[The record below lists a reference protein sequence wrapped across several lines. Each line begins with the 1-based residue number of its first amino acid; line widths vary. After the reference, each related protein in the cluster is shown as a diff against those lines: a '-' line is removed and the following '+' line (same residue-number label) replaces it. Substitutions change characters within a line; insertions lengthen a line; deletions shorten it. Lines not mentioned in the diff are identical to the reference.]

1 MNHYISNKLT
11 DREKQVTYSLLI
23 KVMDADN
30 VQAEEEKSLLVE
42 LRDKLALSQND
53 VEQARKLSL
62 AECKKGL
69 LKFTDDKR
77 EYIKCLLKEMAMA
90 DGEFVQQ
97 EKELIDSLQLDIS
110 HFELQLIADW
120 RDDNQNI
127 VGYYSQKDDG
137 KYYFLIETEKG

>member
-97 EKELIDSLQLDIS
+97 EKELIDSL
-110 HFELQLIADW
+110 
-120 RDDNQNI
+120 
-127 VGYYSQKDDG
+127 
-137 KYYFLIETEKG
+137 